1 MEKRATLEVI
11 APTVEEAVNQG
22 LSELGLPPDAVEIEV
37 LDSGARGLFGLGGRQ
52 VRVRLTVKGGE
63 AESAGESPAA
73 PEGVVSE
80 AGEVSAEADDA
91 LLRLAEQTVAELLDR
106 MKIRARL
113 ETRYGEADDDGRR
126 PVLVDIHGDDLGVL
140 IGRRAEILNA
150 LQYIVNLIV
159 GKKAESWVQIVIDV
173 EGYRM
178 RRDRQ
183 LRQMARRMAEQA
195 VRTGRRQVLEPMAA
209 NERRIIHLELRDHPQ
224 VLTQSIGEEPAR
236 KVTIVPK

>member
-1 MEKRATLEVI
+1 MDKRATLEVI

-22 LSELGLPPDAVEIEV
+22 LSELGLPPEAVEVEV

-52 VRVRLTVKGGE
+52 VRVRLTVKGE
-63 AESAGESPAA
+63 ATDSAVTTQAEPVDTSPQQAA
-73 PEGVVSE
+73 ET
-80 AGEVSAEADDA
+80 DDE
-91 LLRLAEQTVAELLDR
+91 LLRLAEQTVAELLNR
-106 MKIRARL
+106 MKIPARL
-113 ETRYGEADDDGRR
+113 STRYGEADADGRR
-126 PVLVDIHGDDLGVL
+126 PVLVDIRGDDLGVL

-159 GKKAESWVQIVIDV
+159 SKQMESWVQIVIDV

-195 VRTGRRQVLEPMAA
+195 VRTGRRQVLEPMTAS
-209 NERRIIHLELRDHPQ
+209 ERRIIHLELRDHPQ